1 MEPDIPE
8 HHPDGSISALVAAP
22 DGARYEVHVWPVENY
37 TELPVRGLRGLFW
50 RLGRGSLA
58 EGQHRFRA
66 TVSPAGGGP
75 IVAAKVLTDRT
86 VGDALLGCAGMVSGS
101 GLDDFDQVDFK
112 YGGWPF

>member
-1 MEPDIPE
+1 MEA
-8 HHPDGSISALVAAP
+8 G
-22 DGARYEVHVWPVENY
+22 
-37 TELPVRGLRGLFW
+37 
-50 RLGRGSLA
+50 GRGSLA

-112 YGGWPF
+112 YGGWPP